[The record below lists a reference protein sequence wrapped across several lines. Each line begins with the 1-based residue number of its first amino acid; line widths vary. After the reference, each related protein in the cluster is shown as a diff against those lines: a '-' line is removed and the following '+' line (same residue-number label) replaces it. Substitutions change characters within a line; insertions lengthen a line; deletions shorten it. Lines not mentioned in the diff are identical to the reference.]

1 MKKKLG
7 ACLVL
12 TCIILCVVN
21 VCAQG
26 QIKLKSD
33 KNSVDFGDEIVVSI
47 DLGRENQK
55 LYDYTARL
63 SYDEKVFE
71 KISADNFQNLGSW
84 SDITYNIKNNRF
96 ALIRKSGKEILNTD
110 GANQLQMKLKV
121 KEKAK
126 AGITTISLNSI
137 TASDGKSDTHLKTQS
152 VEVEIIKEGLGKNE
166 SIPSRKAVSVPEEN
180 ISIKTKKDLPV
191 LAVILIALMIVL
203 TIIVICFDIQ
213 KKHTR
218 RHKMMVTVAAIAGV
232 IVLSV
237 ITMKS
242 LAPKEADIDKNGI
255 VDYEDT
261 QQIID
266 YLLNIKNPK
275 DDDSIEDNDLN
286 RDGMITAADIAQSLD
301 NARDQEYQGRILN
314 KNN

>member
-1 MKKKLG
+1 
-7 ACLVL
+7 
-12 TCIILCVVN
+12 
-21 VCAQG
+21 
-26 QIKLKSD
+26 
-33 KNSVDFGDEIVVSI
+33 
-47 DLGRENQK
+47 
-55 LYDYTARL
+55 
-63 SYDEKVFE
+63 
-71 KISADNFQNLGSW
+71 
-84 SDITYNIKNNRF
+84 
-96 ALIRKSGKEILNTD
+96 
-110 GANQLQMKLKV
+110 
-121 KEKAK
+121 
-126 AGITTISLNSI
+126 
-137 TASDGKSDTHLKTQS
+137 
-152 VEVEIIKEGLGKNE
+152 
-166 SIPSRKAVSVPEEN
+166 
-180 ISIKTKKDLPV
+180 
-191 LAVILIALMIVL
+191 MI
-203 TIIVICFDIQ
+203 
-213 KKHTR
+213 
-218 RHKMMVTVAAIAGV
+218 VTVAAIAGV